1 MKKVTSF
8 IISIFA
14 VLSLSAQE
22 QDSLL
27 TQANQL
33 YVDGNYQEATETYQK
48 IIDLGYESSELYYNL
63 GNAYYKQNVIS
74 RAILNYEKALEL
86 DPNDEDIKY
95 NIELANRFV
104 VDKIEVLPV
113 FFITGWIRSIRNI
126 FCSNTWAILSILMF
140 IAMLVFLAIYLYT
153 RGLGVKRV
161 AFWLGFVLFIGSLV
175 SFIFSYQQKQKIL
188 SENTAIVMSP
198 SVTVKSSPDASGT
211 DLFVIHEGTKVWI
224 DDKISN
230 WNQIKLSDG
239 SKGWLR
245 AEDIET
251 I

>member
-1 MKKVTSF
+1 MKKVTGLL
-8 IISIFA
+8 IYMFA
-14 VLSLSAQE
+14 ILSLSAQE

-33 YVDGNYQEATETYQK
+33 YADGNYQEATEMYQK
-48 IIDLGYESSELYYNL
+48 IIDSGYESPALYYNL

-113 FFITGWIRSIRNI
+113 FFITGWIRSIRNS
-126 FCSNTWAILSILMF
+126 FSSNTWAILSISTF
-140 IAMLVFLAIYLYT
+140 ISMLVFFAIYLYT
-153 RGLGVKRV
+153 RGLEFKKV
-161 AFWLGFVLFIGSLV
+161 AFWLSFVLFIGSLV

-188 SENTAIVMSP
+188 DQNTGIVMSP

-224 DDKISN
+224 NDKISN